1 MFDTLYSVMIDY
13 TGTPAEL
20 DTDLLAGLTGI
31 FESREAAI
39 RLANLLEDQGFGV
52 KIETLEMEVTS

>member
-1 MFDTLYSVMIDY
+1 MFDTLYSVMIDL
-13 TGTPAEL
+13 TGTPAEV
-20 DTDLLAGLTGI
+20 DPDLLGGLTGI
-31 FESREAAI
+31 YESREAAI

>member
-1 MFDTLYSVMIDY
+1 MIDY